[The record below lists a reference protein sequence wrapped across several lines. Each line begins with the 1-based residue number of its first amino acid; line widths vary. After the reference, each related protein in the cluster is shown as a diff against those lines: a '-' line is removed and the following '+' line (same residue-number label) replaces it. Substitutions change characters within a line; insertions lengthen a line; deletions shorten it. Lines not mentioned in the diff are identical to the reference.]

1 MTSTRDDRPGGVATP
16 AEAKPTTGPHA
27 AATSAAATSAAGTP
41 AAAKPGTAP
50 KAPDS
55 RYRWKAVW
63 ASMVGYAMDGFDF
76 LILGFAILAI
86 SASPASGGLGLSD
99 SEAGSLATYTLL
111 GAVLGGF
118 IFGALADTYG
128 RVRVL
133 MWSIVIFAVFTAATG
148 LAQNYWQIA
157 LFRFLAGIG
166 IGAEYGIGMTLA
178 AEAWPAKL
186 RAKATSFVAI
196 GWQFGVLAAT
206 FVSAAVV
213 YHWGWRV
220 LFFIG
225 VAPALVAVVV
235 RRTVEEPEV
244 FTQNATRPRSL
255 RERFPVHELVKDA
268 RTTRTSI
275 GITVL
280 TSVQNFGYYGLMIWM
295 PSFLAKTHHLSIQKS
310 AIWTGVTVIGMMA
323 GIMIFGYLADHLGR
337 KPAFLIFQTGAVVMV
352 LIYAQ
357 VSSPLAL
364 LIGGFFLGMFVNGM
378 LGGYGAV
385 TAEAYPTS
393 SRATAQNVLFN
404 IGRGVGGFAPLVVGA
419 LAAAYSFQMAVG
431 LLAIIYVIDI
441 LATVFLIPETK
452 HVEIT

>member
-1 MTSTRDDRPGGVATP
+1 MSQREASSTRENPTLHAEVA
-16 AEAKPTTGPHA
+16 H
-27 AATSAAATSAAGTP
+27 
-41 AAAKPGTAP
+41 
-50 KAPDS
+50 S
-55 RYRWKAVW
+55 RAYRWKAVW

-76 LILGFAILAI
+76 LILGFALLAI
-86 SASPASGGLGLSD
+86 SAPIAEGGLALTQT
-99 SEAGSLATYTLL
+99 EAGSLATYTLL

-118 IFGALADTYG
+118 IFGALADSYG

-133 MWSIVIFAVFTAATG
+133 MWSIVIFAIFTAATG

-157 LFRFLAGIG
+157 LFRFLAGVG

-178 AEAWPAKL
+178 AEAWPASL

-225 VAPALVAVVV
+225 VLPALVAVLV
-235 RRTVEEPEV
+235 RHSVEEPEV
-244 FTQNATRPRSL
+244 FQERKARGIGNSFK
-255 RERFPVHELVKDA
+255 ERFPIHELFRDR
-268 RTTRTSI
+268 RTTKISV

-295 PSFLAKTHHLSIQKS
+295 PSFLSKTHGLSLAKS
-310 AIWTGVTVIGMMA
+310 AVWTGVTVVGMMV
-323 GIMIFGYLADHLGR
+323 GIAVFGYLADHFGR
-337 KPAFLIFQTGAVVMV
+337 KPAFLSFQLGAVVMV
-352 LIYAQ
+352 VTYAQ
-357 VSSPLAL
+357 LASATTL

-378 LGGYGAV
+378 MGGYGAV
-385 TAEAYPTS
+385 TAESYPTH

-404 IGRGVGGFAPLVVGA
+404 IGRGVGGFAPLVVGGI
-419 LAAAYSFQMAVG
+419 AAAHSFQMAVG
-431 LLAIIYVIDI
+431 LLAIIYVLDI
-441 LATVFLIPETK
+441 LATIWLIPETK
-452 HVEIT
+452 HVEIS

>member
-1 MTSTRDDRPGGVATP
+1 MTTTREHLPST
-16 AEAKPTTGPHA
+16 
-27 AATSAAATSAAGTP
+27 
-41 AAAKPGTAP
+41 TADSG
-50 KAPDS
+50 DS

-76 LILGFAILAI
+76 LILGFALLAI
-86 SASPASGGLGLSD
+86 SAAPADGGLGLSQT
-99 SEAGSLATYTLL
+99 EAGSLATYTLL

-133 MWSIVIFAVFTAATG
+133 MWSIIIFAVFTALTG

-157 LFRFLAGIG
+157 LFRFIAGVG

-196 GWQFGVLAAT
+196 GWQVGVLAAT

-225 VAPALVAVVV
+225 VLPALVAVLV
-235 RRTVEEPEV
+235 RHTVEEPAAFEERK
-244 FTQNATRPRSL
+244 AEGIGRSL
-255 RERFPVHELVKDA
+255 KDRFPIHELVKDA
-268 RTTRTSI
+268 RTTKTSL
-275 GITVL
+275 GITIL
-280 TSVQNFGYYGLMIWM
+280 TSVQNFGYYGLMIWL
-295 PSFLAKTHHLSIQKS
+295 PTFLSKTHGLSIQKS
-310 AIWTGVTVIGMMA
+310 AVWTGVTVLGMMI
-323 GIMIFGYLADHLGR
+323 GIMAFGYLADHLGR
-337 KPAFLIFQTGAVVMV
+337 KPAFIAFQIGAVVSV
-352 LIYAQ
+352 IAYAQ
-357 VSSPLAL
+357 LATEMSL

-378 LGGYGAV
+378 MGGYGAV
-385 TAEAYPTS
+385 TAESYPTH

-404 IGRGVGGFAPLVVGA
+404 IGRGVGGFAPLVVGSI
-419 LAAAYSFQMAVG
+419 AAAYSFQLAVG

-441 LATVFLIPETK
+441 IATLFLIPETK
-452 HVEIT
+452 DVEIA